1 MRQLA
6 ASSRFAL
13 LLAAIL
19 SAAGAVASATPAGAA
34 LPAGG
39 ARYAK
44 VRHVCAAPTPRR
56 ASCLALALAPSRPG
70 AAGASLAQAGAGAV
84 SAGPAGGLTPAD
96 LAGAYGFSPA
106 IGGSGQTLAI
116 VDAFDDPTLEEDLA
130 AFDAQYGL
138 PACTAGNGCLEKVGQ
153 TGSASELPAAD
164 TRGWSVEITL
174 DVESAHSVCP
184 NCRILL
190 VEASS
195 RNLRGPRLGGQRG
208 GRAGRRGDLQLIRR
222 LRGCL
227 RRGRN
232 GRLRSPGHRDHRRIG
247 RLGLPQLG
255 FRVRSRRRAGPPRRP
270 RRAAHGRVR
279 GGHDAEAEGKRRAQE
294 RDGVERH
301 RATQPRRTETDR
313 GQRGRVQHAVHSTR
327 MAAEPPRASARR
339 DAGPRGWTTTSR
351 PTATRSRALTSTTR
365 TSTNRASPAAGSR

>member
-6 ASSRFAL
+6 ASS
-13 LLAAIL
+13 LLALSLAALL
-19 SAAGAVASATPAGAA
+19 SAAGAVAWATPAGAA

-44 VRHVCAAPTPRR
+44 VRHVCAAPAPRR
-56 ASCLALALAPSRPG
+56 ASCLALALVPSRPG
-70 AAGASLAQAGAGAV
+70 AAGTSLAQAGAGAV

-106 IGGSGQTLAI
+106 IGGSGETLAI
-116 VDAFDDPTLEEDLA
+116 VDAFDDPKLEEDLA

-195 RNLRGPRLGGQRG
+195 ETFADLASAVSEAV
-208 GRAGRRGDLQLIRR
+208 AGRRRDLQLIRR
-222 LRGCL
+222 LRG
-227 RRGRN
+227 
-232 GRLRSPGHRDHRRIG
+232 
-247 RLGLPQLG
+247 RLGAGETAAYDHPGTVVTAASGDSGYLNWDFVFEAGAAPGLPDVPAALPTVVSVGGTTLKLKASGARKSETVWNGTGRPNREELRQI
-255 FRVRSRRRAGPPRRP
+255 AGRGGGCSTHCPRHPHGSRRP
-270 RRAAHGRVR
+270 RG
-279 GGHDAEAEGKRRAQE
+279 
-294 RDGVERH
+294 
-301 RATQPRRTETDR
+301 
-313 GQRGRVQHAVHSTR
+313 
-327 MAAEPPRASARR
+327 SARR
-339 DAGPRGWTTTSR
+339 DAGPRAWTTTWR